1 MHFLQRFTHFSKT
14 CCKPFAASF
23 RRIVKQ
29 LQFCVRLGKS
39 GSENLQHIHRA
50 YGDDAMKRAVVLKW
64 WKRFRD
70 GETKVKN

>member
-1 MHFLQRFTHFSKT
+1 
-14 CCKPFAASF
+14 
-23 RRIVKQ
+23 VKQ